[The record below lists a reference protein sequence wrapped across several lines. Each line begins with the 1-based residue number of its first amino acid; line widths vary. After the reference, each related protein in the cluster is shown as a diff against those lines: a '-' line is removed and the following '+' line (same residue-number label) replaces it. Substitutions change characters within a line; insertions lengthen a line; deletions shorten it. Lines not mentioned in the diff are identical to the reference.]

1 MGLLSSSPHPGERL
15 RSLRTSVGLTI
26 REVERRS
33 LEIAEAR
40 GNSDYVVSHSWL
52 QSIERGGKSTPSIY
66 KFYSLGVIYNRGGWE
81 IHSFFG
87 VRYADASK
95 DQARFNWPATH
106 VVGVSEGS
114 EEGKIPFPVSS
125 RSEFL
130 PENTDLLSRLVQV
143 WGDVPVALLR
153 QLDLRKSMY
162 GYIGQKDFTLF
173 PVILPGSFVQIDPA
187 QTKVKPGISR
197 REMDRPIYFVELRE
211 TYACGWC
218 ELKDGQLSVVP
229 HINSPQP
236 IRRFAHPQEAE
247 IIGRVTGVAM
257 RIVNGGLSPM
267 SGLPGTASGMP

>member
-15 RSLRTSVGLTI
+15 RSLRKSVGLTI

-33 LEIAEAR
+33 LEIAESK
-40 GNSDYVVSHSWL
+40 GNPDYLISHSWL
-52 QSIERGGKSTPSIY
+52 QTIERDGNAPSMF
-66 KFYSLGVIYNRGGWE
+66 KMYSLSAIYDRGCAE

-87 VRYADASK
+87 VQFADLSK
-95 DQARFNWPATH
+95 DRALFGWPATH
-106 VVGVSEGS
+106 VVGASEDT
-114 EEGKIPFPVSS
+114 EEEKISFPVGA

-130 PENTDLLSRLVQV
+130 PESTSLLSRLVQV

-162 GYIGQKDFTLF
+162 GYIGQKDFTLY
-173 PVILPGSFVQIDPA
+173 PVVLPGSFVQIDPA
-187 QTKVKPGISR
+187 QTKIKPGISR

-211 TYACGWC
+211 SYACGWC
-218 ELKDGQLSVVP
+218 ELRDGQLSIVP
-229 HINSPQP
+229 HINSPQA

-257 RIVNGGLSPM
+257 RIVNGGFSAM
-267 SGLPGTASGMP
+267 TGLPGTASGTP

>member
-1 MGLLSSSPHPGERL
+1 MGLLSTSSHPGERL
-15 RSLRTSVGLTI
+15 RSLRASVGLTI

-66 KFYSLGVIYNRGGWE
+66 KFYSLGVIYNRGCGE
-81 IHSFFG
+81 IHSYFG
-87 VRYADASK
+87 VQYENVSK

-106 VVGVSEGS
+106 LVGASEDT
-114 EEGKIPFPVSS
+114 EEGKIPFPVSA

-130 PENTDLLSRLVQV
+130 PENTSLLSRLVQV

-162 GYIGQKDFTLF
+162 GYIGLKDFTLY

-229 HINSPQP
+229 HISSPQA

-257 RIVNGGLSPM
+257 RIVNGGLLPM
-267 SGLPGTASGMP
+267 TGPQDPAKGIP